1 VRRSVTFTRRQGAV
15 GVEEDEQIDGAVATI
30 FAVIAL
36 KLTRLGG
43 DRLTNLADEL
53 GRALV
58 EADHR
63 SLGIGRL
70 GIEVEHI
77 LHAGDVFPV
86 DLGDAPHVFAPGLQ
100 MVLRQPSTDGL
111 RRQLFMVGEPD
122 HLIGQQFEGPAGPSR
137 WRL

>member
-1 VRRSVTFTRRQGAV
+1 VTFTRRQGAV

-100 MVLRQPSTDGL
+100 TVLRQPSTDGL